1 MRQPAQNMLLM
12 SIQISSKLL
21 KCRGWGFNKSLLRH
35 GHPKS
40 IACGADTDVNKEI
53 KDLIDQNINTFV
65 TDYKKDNPTAELP
78 SATAS
83 ATP

>member
-1 MRQPAQNMLLM
+1 
-12 SIQISSKLL
+12 
-21 KCRGWGFNKSLLRH
+21 LLRH